1 MYDNLLSL
9 VSEDGIY
16 ASGKDE
22 IYGCIFGRDSAI
34 TILKILRA
42 CSNSKT
48 DLFDKIKL
56 LEISKRALIGL
67 VALQGKSVNIDSGE
81 EPGKFIH
88 EYRKD
93 NFDHL
98 VNREKPWYV
107 YPDGILRNFD
117 SIDSTPLALI
127 AIYKYWKVT
136 RDGEFLLRVL
146 PAVES
151 GLDWI
156 MQYGDRDQDYLLE
169 YEVHPERKHGGLLV
183 HSWTDSL
190 ESLQKTDGSM
200 PSYPIAPVE
209 VQGYAWLA
217 LRLWANFFKI
227 NKLGIANQDYSL
239 KLKNFAKNLKR
250 KFNKKFIFKDQGLY
264 YAAQA
269 LDGNKNKVVTITGN
283 PLLLLWASYRK
294 YGKKYSIIERK
305 YVPDLVKRAFKSDLF
320 DKDAGIRTMSTKSP
334 TFNSKQDSYHN
345 GSFWP
350 KLNGM
355 AHEGLVR
362 WGFISEAV
370 KLRKASLRPIKYFG
384 TPIELYTKDE
394 NGLYQGYKNSYGQE
408 SCRIQAWTAATA
420 LDLLTH
426 REKKK

>member
-1 MYDNLLSL
+1 MHDSLLSL
-9 VSEDGIY
+9 VSKDGIY

-34 TILKILRA
+34 TILKIIRA

-48 DLFDKIKL
+48 DILDKIKL
-56 LEISKRALIGL
+56 FEISKRALIGL
-67 VALQGKSVNIDSGE
+67 VALQGKEVNIDSGE

-88 EYRKD
+88 EYRRD

-98 VNREKPWYV
+98 IKREKPWYV

-127 AIYKYWKVT
+127 AIYKYWKFT
-136 RDGEFLLRVL
+136 RDGEFLLHVL

-156 MQYGDRDQDYLLE
+156 MNYGDRDRDHLLE
-169 YEVHPERKHGGLLV
+169 YGVHPQRTHGGLLV

-190 ESLQKTDGSM
+190 ESLQKADGSL
-200 PSYPIAPVE
+200 PSYPIVPVE

-217 LRLWANFFKI
+217 LRLWANFFKQ
-227 NKLGIANQDYSL
+227 NKLGIDNQEYSV
-239 KLKNFAKNLKR
+239 KLKHFAKNLKR
-250 KFNKKFIFKDQGLY
+250 NFNKNFIFKDQGLH

-269 LDGNKNKVVTITGN
+269 LDGNKNKVKTITGN

-294 YGKKYSIIERK
+294 QGKKYSIIEPK
-305 YVPDLVKRAFKSDLF
+305 YIPDIVRRAFEPDLF

-334 TFNSKQDSYHN
+334 TFNPKQDSYHN

-394 NGLYQGYKNSYGQE
+394 NGSYQRYKNSGGQE
-408 SCRIQAWTAATA
+408 ACRIQAWTAATA

-426 REKKK
+426 RKKRK